1 MNRGILCVI
10 FENCQMHGSR
20 LSVSSRILVS
30 NFEYHGSQKLS
41 VIIVDMT
48 AVVFWKHFGT
58 FALWLLCAGCSTFP
72 PLTSKL
78 CWLYS
83 VSLVSIYSV
92 LTYHSYIPFSSSFF
106 VYYYSLSSI
115 FASLI
120 SVFAAYVASSWYML
134 RHHCFHFYQDGAFVL
149 DLSSRLRPI
158 CSVFMVVFVLRL
170 LCVFVFDTFTKLFAW
185 CLLYRISIEEI
196 FAKILPCKWC
206 VFEKP

>member
-1 MNRGILCVI
+1 
-10 FENCQMHGSR
+10 
-20 LSVSSRILVS
+20 
-30 NFEYHGSQKLS
+30 
-41 VIIVDMT
+41 MT
-48 AVVFWKHFGT
+48 WLQLFFGKHFGA

-72 PLTSKL
+72 PLASKL

-120 SVFAAYVASSWYML
+120 SVFAAYV
-134 RHHCFHFYQDGAFVL
+134 

-158 CSVFMVVFVLRL
+158 CNVFMIVFVLRL

-185 CLLYRISIEEI
+185 YLRYRISIEEI
-196 FAKILPCKWC
+196 FAKILPCKWY